1 MRVPLPKSDVKDD
14 SGWDA
19 YSFLNATIGS
29 TPTARLTGTSE
40 ATIAAAASIPAAA
53 SSIAGF
59 HGCTPNS

>member
-14 SGWDA
+14 LGWDA

-29 TPTARLTGTSE
+29 TATARLTGTSE